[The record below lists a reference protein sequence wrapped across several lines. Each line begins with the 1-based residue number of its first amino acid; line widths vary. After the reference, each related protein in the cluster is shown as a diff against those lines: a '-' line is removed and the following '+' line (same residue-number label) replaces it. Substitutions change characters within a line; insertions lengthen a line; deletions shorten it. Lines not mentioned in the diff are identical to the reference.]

1 MEKNYYFVGIKG
13 TGMAALARVLHD
25 RGCHVEG
32 SDIEKETFTQAPLE
46 QAGIQIHD
54 FDPANIKPGMTI
66 VQGNAFSDDQPEI
79 VRAKELGDK
88 VQSYPATVEELVEQY
103 TSIGVAGAH
112 GKTSTTALLSHVLS
126 SVAPTTYLI
135 GDGEGVG
142 TPDSRFFV
150 FEADEYRDHFLAYH
164 PDYAIMTCATRL
176 KRMANRSKKPSL
188 PGVMMKIC
196 ASCSWMYRSITTAPV
211 KKTTS
216 VRLIFNGR
224 HRDPLLKPGLKMRSW
239 ASLKFIFMVST
250 VS

>member
-88 VQSYPATVEELVEQY
+88 VQSYPATVEELVEQHWRCRSPWQDQY
-103 TSIGVAGAH
+103 DGAAFPCL
-112 GKTSTTALLSHVLS
+112 KLSCANDL
-126 SVAPTTYLI
+126 
-135 GDGEGVG
+135 
-142 TPDSRFFV
+142 PDR
-150 FEADEYRDHFLAYH
+150 R
-164 PDYAIMTCATRL
+164 R
-176 KRMANRSKKPSL
+176 
-188 PGVMMKIC
+188 
-196 ASCSWMYRSITTAPV
+196 
-211 KKTTS
+211 
-216 VRLIFNGR
+216 
-224 HRDPLLKPGLKMRSW
+224 
-239 ASLKFIFMVST
+239 
-250 VS
+250 

>member
-142 TPDSRFFV
+142 R
-150 FEADEYRDHFLAYH
+150 L
-164 PDYAIMTCATRL
+164 TRG
-176 KRMANRSKKPSL
+176 SL
-188 PGVMMKIC
+188 
-196 ASCSWMYRSITTAPV
+196 
-211 KKTTS
+211 
-216 VRLIFNGR
+216 
-224 HRDPLLKPGLKMRSW
+224 
-239 ASLKFIFMVST
+239 SLKLTNTGITSWPIIQTMPS
-250 VS
+250 